1 MTQYMSL
8 HPLTKVLQAALRV
21 GGRGGSVSVGGMG
34 KFAGEYSLYGG
45 GNLRK
50 SYFGHSNLL

>member
-8 HPLTKVLQAALRV
+8 HPLTKVLQAALRD
-21 GGRGGSVSVGGMG
+21 GRRRGSFSVGGMG

-50 SYFGHSNLL
+50 SDFGHSNLL